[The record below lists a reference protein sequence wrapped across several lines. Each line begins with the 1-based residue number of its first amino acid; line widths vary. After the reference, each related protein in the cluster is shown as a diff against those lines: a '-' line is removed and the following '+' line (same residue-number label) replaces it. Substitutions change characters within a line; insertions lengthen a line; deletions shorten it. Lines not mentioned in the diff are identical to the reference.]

1 MIKTLDW
8 QDIERATAAM
18 ADFLRAGPP
27 VQGLVA
33 VARGG
38 LIPAALLAQHLDV
51 RLIET
56 IAVRSYQG
64 ERAGAAQLLKPAMV
78 EDDGAGWAIVDD
90 LVDRGET
97 ARLVRGLLPKARLVC
112 LYAKPAGRDAA
123 DWFSEEVAQ
132 HVWLEFPWER
142 QIIWRS
148 GVK

>member
-8 QDIERATAAM
+8 RDIERATVAM

-27 VQGLVA
+27 VLGLVA

-64 ERAGAAQLLKPAMV
+64 RQAGAAQLLKPATV
-78 EDDGAGWAIVDD
+78 EDGGADWVIVDD

-112 LYAKPAGRDAA
+112 LYAKPAGRRAA

-132 HVWLEFPWER
+132 DVWLEFPWER

-148 GVK
+148 GAN